1 MSSTIPF
8 DQRDPR
14 MGATARHHAAIQFIE
29 QHAAMYLDEGKLLE
43 QCATELVALHG
54 ANDPHE
60 AHRVAVA
67 ALAEV
72 QARTRPAWIDM
83 STSTSYVVRVID
95 PVTKRVASFT
105 AAELIRI
112 AETTDA
118 EPADVGPPRH
128 TGRPR
133 YQH

>member
-14 MGATARHHAAIQFIE
+14 MAATARHHAAIQYIE
-29 QHAAMYLDEGKLLE
+29 QHAAMHLDEGKLLE
-43 QCATELVALHG
+43 RCASELLALHG
-54 ANDPHE
+54 AGDPHE

-83 STSTSYVVRVID
+83 STSTSYVVRVVD
-95 PVTKRVASFT
+95 PVTKRVACFT

-112 AETTDA
+112 AESSEA
-118 EPADVGPPRH
+118 EPIDVGPTLR
-128 TGRPR
+128 TGRPH